1 VVRSNVLFREA
12 GAMRP
17 ASSLLAGLFALAV
30 MLIRGA
36 ISKDALRRL
45 ASEAIVSPQVGRLG

>member
-1 VVRSNVLFREA
+1 MVRSNVLFREA

-45 ASEAIVSPQVGRLG
+45 ASAAIVALHFGELG